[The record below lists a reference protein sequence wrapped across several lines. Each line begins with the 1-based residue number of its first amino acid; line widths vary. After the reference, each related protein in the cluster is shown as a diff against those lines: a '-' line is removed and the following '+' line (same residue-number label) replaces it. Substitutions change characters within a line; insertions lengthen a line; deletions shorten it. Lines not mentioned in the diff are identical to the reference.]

1 MHFKKVFTNR
11 EGRRYCRKIVKIMV
25 LAVLASGIY
34 TKPVL
39 ANGTKATL
47 EEFLPDSASEESS
60 SLFYLGDLVIEE
72 DEVSIEE
79 KMLTIKKE
87 CEEKEQREE
96 ERKAQIEARKREFV
110 RQTAKIKETAK
121 AIAKAKAEEEA
132 RARAEAEA
140 KAAAEAAERARQEA
154 QRAEFAHVA
163 HQVRILGL
171 MIDAEA
177 AKTDAER
184 FAVGSVVL
192 NRIRSPYKEFR
203 RVNTITEVLYQVVA
217 GYKQYDSRYT
227 IPYVES
233 GREPSPEAMRIAEGL
248 INGTIECLPEYVI
261 YQTTRWESWM
271 EGKLARYE
279 IPGTVQCFAYPL
291 DYEEG
296 CK

>member
-25 LAVLASGIY
+25 LAVLATGIY

-87 CEEKEQREE
+87 CEEEEQREE

-163 HQVRILGL
+163 HEEFLLAQIIQHESGNHLEDQ
-171 MIDAEA
+171 ICS
-177 AKTDAER
+177 
-184 FAVGSVVL
+184 GSVVL
-192 NRIRSPYKEFR
+192 NRVRTRYIDFR
-203 RVNTITEVLYQVVA
+203 YVNTIAEVLYQPGQYYSGTKKYIEPGENALYVA
-217 GYKQYDSRYT
+217 HGLLSGEIPCYDEK
-227 IPYVES
+227 I
-233 GREPSPEAMRIAEGL
+233 L
-248 INGTIECLPEYVI
+248 F
-261 YQTTRWESWM
+261 QTTYWESWM
-271 EGKLARYE
+271 YGELGRADLPGAR
-279 IPGTVQCFAYPL
+279 QCYAYPL

-296 CK
+296 CNK